1 MNVLCINFT
10 NAEDI
15 QLAPQFLNI
24 HSVTFGTVVAHEC
37 VCGNITH
44 SDHAQLAYQFF
55 NRYIS

>member
-44 SDHAQLAYQFF
+44 SDHAQLAKQFF
-55 NRYIS
+55 IKYIH